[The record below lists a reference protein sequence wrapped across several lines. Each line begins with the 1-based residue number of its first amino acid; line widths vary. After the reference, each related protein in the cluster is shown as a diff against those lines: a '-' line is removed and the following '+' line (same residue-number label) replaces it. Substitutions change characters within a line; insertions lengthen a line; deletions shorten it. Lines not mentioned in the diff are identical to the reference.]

1 MQMNAPTNASTN
13 SPTLG
18 FLLHD
23 VARLLRKR
31 FEQHAKGCGL
41 TRSQWHVLA
50 YLAQNEGINQT
61 GLAELLDIEP
71 ITVGRLVDKLQA
83 MGLIERR
90 PAPSDRRVWLLY
102 STPAAASQLAHLREL
117 GDLPRGEA
125 LANVSEADREQLAAL
140 LQALKVNLAAACDT
154 PATTKKKP
162 SQTRTGEAKPYQA
175 RTSEE
180 MHREKT
186 HQENAVQEEADLER
200 AENV

>member
-1 MQMNAPTNASTN
+1 MAVQMNALTNSPTN

-31 FEQHAKGCGL
+31 FEQHTKGCGL

-50 YLAQNEGINQT
+50 YLARNEGINQT

-71 ITVGRLVDKLQA
+71 ITVGRLIDKLQA

-90 PAPSDRRVWLLY
+90 PDPSDRRVWLLY
-102 STPAAASQLAHLREL
+102 STPAAEPQLAHLREL
-117 GDLPRGEA
+117 GDVTRGEA
-125 LANVSEADREQLAAL
+125 LAHVSETDRERLAAL
-140 LQALKVNLAAACDT
+140 LQVLKVNLTEACDR
-154 PATTKKKP
+154 PARAKKKT
-162 SQTRTGEAKPYQA
+162 SQTNTGEYKA
-175 RTSEE
+175 
-180 MHREKT
+180 
-186 HQENAVQEEADLER
+186 HQEKADLER